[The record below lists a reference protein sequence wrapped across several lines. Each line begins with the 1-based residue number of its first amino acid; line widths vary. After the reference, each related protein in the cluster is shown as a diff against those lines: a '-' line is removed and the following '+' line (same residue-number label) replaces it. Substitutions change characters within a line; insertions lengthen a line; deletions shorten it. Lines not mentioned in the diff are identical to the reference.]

1 MATQQVLYLR
11 EKFESM
17 KSAKYFFVALSVF
30 IAAACGNPAPDNSGA
45 TTTTDTTAT
54 TPPPPRATHDCKVAG
69 KMLDEGASIWIRSQE
84 ILVAVTADSSTFDAD
99 YGDSY
104 RVLEVYDTRNCSLLE
119 RKVLPVNVSPDFP
132 YYVAEISYNKV
143 HEMAAVRGFNS
154 IYLYDAENRRWL
166 PELKPKFASARSGA
180 DAQSGMIQRLE
191 LWEDYLIGYAQDF
204 GAFAFTLADKAKPA
218 PVLALAEYKP
228 ASGAAQSLFLLPV
241 QGAFQAISPSYNAD
255 AGTFS
260 VNPMLDAPI
269 ALKTDIQKSAA
280 NNRYIVLR
288 ENTSAN
294 TAYAFDLAK
303 NERVALPAEVAAQPT
318 QEVLAWIRANRK

>member
-1 MATQQVLYLR
+1 
-11 EKFESM
+11 M
-17 KSAKYFFVALSVF
+17 KLAKYFFVALSAL
-30 IAAACGNPAPDNSGA
+30 ITASCGNPTSDNSGS

-54 TPPPPRATHDCKVAG
+54 TTPPPRPTHDCKVAG
-69 KMLDEGASIWIRSQE
+69 KMLEEGASVWIQSQE
-84 ILVAVTADSSTFDAD
+84 ILVAVTADSTTFDAD

-104 RVLEVYDTRNCSLLE
+104 RVLEIYDTRNCSLIE

-132 YYVAEISYNKV
+132 YFVAEISYNKV
-143 HEMAAVRGFNS
+143 HEMAAVRGFNT
-154 IYLYDAENRRWL
+154 IHLYDAEKRRWL
-166 PELKPKFASARSGA
+166 PELKPKFASARNGA

-204 GAFAFTLADKAKPA
+204 GAFAFNLANKAQPA

-228 ASGAAQSLFLLPV
+228 ASGAAQALFLLPV
-241 QGAFQAISPSYNAD
+241 QGAFQVISPSYDAN

-260 VNPMLDAPI
+260 INPMLDAPV

-288 ENTSAN
+288 ENTTAN
-294 TAYAFDLAK
+294 TAYAFDLTK
-303 NERVALPAEVAAQPT
+303 NERVPLSAEVAAQPT

>member
-1 MATQQVLYLR
+1 MRYFCTFGK
-11 EKFESM
+11 KFESM
-17 KSAKYFFVALSVF
+17 KLAKYFFVALSVL
-30 IAAACGNPAPDNSGA
+30 IAAGCGNPTSESSNSGS
-45 TTTTDTTAT
+45 TTTTDTAAT
-54 TPPPPRATHDCKVAG
+54 TPPPRTNHDCRVAG
-69 KMLDEGASIWIRSQE
+69 KMLDEGASVWIRSQE

-104 RVLEVYDTRNCSLLE
+104 RVLEVYDTRNCSLVE
-119 RKVLPVNVSPDFP
+119 RRVLPVNLSPDFP

-143 HEMAAVRGFNS
+143 HQMAAVRGFKT

-166 PELKPKFASARSGA
+166 PELKPQFASARSGA

-204 GAFAFTLADKAKPA
+204 GAFAFNLADKAKPA

-228 ASGAAQSLFLLPV
+228 ASGIAQSLFLLPV
-241 QGAFQAISPSYNAD
+241 QGAFQAISPNYDGNS
-255 AGTFS
+255 GTFS
-260 VNPMLDAPI
+260 VNPMLDTPV
-269 ALKTDIQKSAA
+269 ALKTDIQKSAT

-288 ENTSAN
+288 ENSQAN